1 MAQSSMFLVT
11 LWVESSELPNLIDQ
25 LQDDDPSPPRPQA
38 VKASS
43 IVVQGPSQA
52 TANSSIV
59 NTVTNAAGKSV
70 TQISIPAS
78 QVLQPHILKSLQTLQ
93 QSPSKQGGD
102 SAATQQQVI
111 KLVSVSQPIGVN
123 I

>member
-1 MAQSSMFLVT
+1 M
-11 LWVESSELPNLIDQ
+11 SELPNLFDQ
-25 LQDDDPSPPRPQA
+25 IQDDDPSPPRPQA
-38 VKASS
+38 IKASS

-111 KLVSVSQPIGVN
+111 KLVSISPSGV
-123 I
+123 IIIISLS